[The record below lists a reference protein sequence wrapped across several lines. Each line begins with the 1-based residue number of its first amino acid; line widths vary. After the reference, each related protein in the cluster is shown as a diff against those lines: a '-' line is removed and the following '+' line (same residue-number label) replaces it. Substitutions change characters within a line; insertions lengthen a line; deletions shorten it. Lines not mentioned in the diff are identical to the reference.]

1 MLFSKRKA
9 FTLTELLVVVIVLG
23 VLAAVAV
30 PKFARVLETRK
41 TSEAEEIF
49 GAVRSEQ
56 EYRCSFGK
64 VYQTDKSQMA
74 MLSGISS
81 PNYNYQLTGQGITA
95 SSDKGY
101 TLKMLSYKDGR
112 TCCEGSYCDSL
123 NKDYPKCED
132 MPVIEDECAN
142 DEVVI
147 EPEPEP
153 EPEPEGGCSSS
164 EKPAASQACGNC
176 GTQTRTVSCDTQT
189 GSWITGSWSSCTGQ
203 GVCSP
208 GASQSQECTG
218 NMTGKQ
224 YRTCSSSCSWSAW
237 DTSSCREDVC
247 LTNPDL
253 IAKDTNRWKYCCD
266 DKDVS
271 NAQCYK
277 PCSSSSVSL
286 GSLGSTQYGWIS
298 TGKSC
303 STGGGSFATHI
314 SCTGMTC
321 NKNTLGTLC
330 CSGSSEK
337 QCGAGS
343 STATINK
350 VTTEWYCATSVQCT
364 TNCLGYTKASS
375 GGSSG
380 SSGSGGFNPGAGSSG
395 GSTGGGSTGGSTG
408 GGSTGGGGGIQRP
421 GSGGGGGGIN
431 IFPPG
436 R

>member
-56 EYRCSFGK
+56 EYRCSLGK

-153 EPEPEGGCSSS
+153 EPEGAAPPLKNRQPARPAETVAR
-164 EKPAASQACGNC
+164 KPVLLAATPKRDRGLQDLGALARGKACAARVQAN
-176 GTQTRTVSCDTQT
+176 
-189 GSWITGSWSSCTGQ
+189 
-203 GVCSP
+203 
-208 GASQSQECTG
+208 
-218 NMTGKQ
+218 
-224 YRTCSSSCSWSAW
+224 
-237 DTSSCREDVC
+237 
-247 LTNPDL
+247 L
-253 IAKDTNRWKYCCD
+253 
-266 DKDVS
+266 
-271 NAQCYK
+271 
-277 PCSSSSVSL
+277 
-286 GSLGSTQYGWIS
+286 
-298 TGKSC
+298 
-303 STGGGSFATHI
+303 
-314 SCTGMTC
+314 
-321 NKNTLGTLC
+321 KNVLV
-330 CSGSSEK
+330 
-337 QCGAGS
+337 
-343 STATINK
+343 I
-350 VTTEWYCATSVQCT
+350 
-364 TNCLGYTKASS
+364 
-375 GGSSG
+375 
-380 SSGSGGFNPGAGSSG
+380 
-395 GSTGGGSTGGSTG
+395 
-408 GGSTGGGGGIQRP
+408 
-421 GSGGGGGGIN
+421 
-431 IFPPG
+431 
-436 R
+436 